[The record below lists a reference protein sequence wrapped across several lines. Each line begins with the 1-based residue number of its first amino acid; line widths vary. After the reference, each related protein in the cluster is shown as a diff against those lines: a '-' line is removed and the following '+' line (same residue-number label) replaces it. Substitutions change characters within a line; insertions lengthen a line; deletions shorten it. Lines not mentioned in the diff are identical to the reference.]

1 VPEKLIFLDIKVSSK
16 NELFAT
22 LATQAYKSKV
32 VSNKSEFL
40 QSVIDREEQITRL
53 TAGPVTINASVTNR
67 TGSEVVKKTIV
78 WK

>member
-1 VPEKLIFLDIKVSSK
+1 
-16 NELFAT
+16 
-22 LATQAYKSKV
+22 
-32 VSNKSEFL
+32 
-40 QSVIDREEQITRL
+40 VIDREEQIARL